1 MVDTSL
7 VLRLEDDDPMLFDET
22 ETPYTLEELTEVRA
36 MARTRF
42 QLWRRRTLFS
52 ATAFVLSC
60 LSLYHFVDGRRLST
74 GEEAAK
80 QVLLLVW
87 LALLIVLLYFS
98 LLLWGAFRLLRN
110 PDASLT

>member
-1 MVDTSL
+1 M
-7 VLRLEDDDPMLFDET
+7 RFDET
-22 ETPYTLEELTEVRA
+22 GTPYTEEELAEVRISA
-36 MARTRF
+36 KIRFQTWRTR
-42 QLWRRRTLFS
+42 TLYI

-60 LSLYHFVDGRRLST
+60 LSVYPFVDGHRLSP

-80 QVLLLVW
+80 QVLLLVS
-87 LALLIVLLYFS
+87 LALLIILLYSS